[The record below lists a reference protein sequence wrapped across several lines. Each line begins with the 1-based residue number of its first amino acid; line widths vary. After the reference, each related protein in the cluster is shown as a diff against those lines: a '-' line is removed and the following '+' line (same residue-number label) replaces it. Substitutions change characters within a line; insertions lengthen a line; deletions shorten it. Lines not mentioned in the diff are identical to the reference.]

1 MYRFLKAR
9 KFDSK
14 KTIEMWENMLSW
26 RKEFGTDTI
35 EEVCAHPFFRRR
47 NLGLVLLRTT
57 VFLTPL
63 RKWLLKV
70 DVIKCA
76 SCFFFPRSPL
86 YIKWD

>member
-35 EEVCAHPFFRRR
+35 EEVCAHPLLRR
-47 NLGLVLLRTT
+47 NLGLVLFSTM
-57 VFLTPL
+57 VFLTP
-63 RKWLLKV
+63 
-70 DVIKCA
+70 
-76 SCFFFPRSPL
+76 S
-86 YIKWD
+86 

>member
-35 EEVCAHPFFRRR
+35 EEVYARPFLRRR
-47 NLGLVLLRTT
+47 NLGLVLLSTA
-57 VFLTPL
+57 VFLTP
-63 RKWLLKV
+63 
-70 DVIKCA
+70 
-76 SCFFFPRSPL
+76 S
-86 YIKWD
+86 